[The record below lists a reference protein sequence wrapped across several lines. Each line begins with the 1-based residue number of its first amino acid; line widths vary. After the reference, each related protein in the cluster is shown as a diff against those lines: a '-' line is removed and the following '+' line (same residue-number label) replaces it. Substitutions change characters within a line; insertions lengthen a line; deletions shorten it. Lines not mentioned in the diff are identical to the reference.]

1 MDPKD
6 EEAQE
11 QEEETEKKADTY
23 ALFFPFHYKQDSSS
37 SSNDGSS
44 TASAPPSD
52 FASKD
57 VTAHT
62 STPYLRKSPQQTL
75 QGTGTDH
82 KCFAFCSNCSNTRH
96 NSTHRCYAPTYVPRE

>member
-11 QEEETEKKADTY
+11 QEETEKKADTY
-23 ALFFPFHYKQDSSS
+23 ALFFPSNYKQDSSS

-52 FASKD
+52 FARARMCNC
-57 VTAHT
+57 T
-62 STPYLRKSPQQTL
+62 YLDALTLERVHNKNPRALEQTISVL
-75 QGTGTDH
+75 
-82 KCFAFCSNCSNTRH
+82 
-96 NSTHRCYAPTYVPRE
+96 PL